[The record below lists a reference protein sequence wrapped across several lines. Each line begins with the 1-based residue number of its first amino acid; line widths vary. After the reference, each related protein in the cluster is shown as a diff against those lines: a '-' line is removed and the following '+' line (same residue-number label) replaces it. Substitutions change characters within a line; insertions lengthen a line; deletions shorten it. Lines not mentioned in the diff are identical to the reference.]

1 MRAAGPEYKSL
12 NRALGKALHDYEMIR
27 EGDRILVGLSG
38 GADSLSLLWML
49 AERRRRVPVRYTL
62 RAVHLDPGF
71 GGGTEGDLAAFCA
84 RLEVPFVFERTDFG
98 IRGHSA
104 ENRENPCFLCSRLRR
119 KRLFEIAD
127 GWGCRTLAL
136 GHNQDDVIETLLLN
150 MCYAGEIGTLKPLQ
164 ELFAGR
170 FRIIRPFAYAP
181 AALIRRFARRQG
193 LPVAENP
200 CPSAGRSRRSA
211 IRRLLHELY
220 RTNPKVRGNLFHA
233 LRNVRREYLLP

>member
-1 MRAAGPEYKSL
+1 MRAAGPEYKAL

-27 EGDRILVGLSG
+27 EDDRILVGLSG

-49 AERRRRVPVRYTL
+49 AERRRRVPVRYSL
-62 RAVHLDPGF
+62 RAVYLEPGF
-71 GGGTEGDLAAFCA
+71 GGGMEQALEDFCA

-136 GHNQDDVIETLLLN
+136 GHNQDDIIETLLLN
-150 MCYAGEIGTLKPLQ
+150 MCYAGEIGTIKPRQ
-164 ELFAGR
+164 DLFSGR
-170 FRIIRPFAYAP
+170 FTVIRPLAYVP
-181 AALIRRFARRQG
+181 SSLIRRFARKQG
-193 LPVAENP
+193 LPVAGNP
-200 CPSAGRSRRSA
+200 CPSAGRSRRA
-211 IRRLLHELY
+211 VIRRLLSDLY

-233 LRNVRREYLLP
+233 LRNVRRDYLLP